1 MWLVTARI
9 GCFWIIKVIRT
20 LCMSQACGFD
30 PNVAFAVKETPRE
43 WVSVCSVLLRKV
55 HGIPSP
61 LDLLHQ
67 WCHLSLQTWPYI
79 RFFLKK
85 IIYLLAMPR
94 SMWDLNYP
102 D

>member
-1 MWLVTARI
+1 
-9 GCFWIIKVIRT
+9 
-20 LCMSQACGFD
+20 MSQACGFD
-30 PNVAFAVKETPRE
+30 PNVAFAVMETPRE

-79 RFFLKK
+79 RFFFFFN
-85 IIYLLAMPR
+85 YLFIGYAMQHVG
-94 SMWDLNYP
+94 S
-102 D
+102 